1 MKTEQIKFENN
12 RLELAVK
19 RPTHFVTIFLVSAA
33 TLCIIAPLIIFANL
47 MFQSQKGF
55 RIETMT
61 VVLSLIPIVFGL
73 FLLRMFIW
81 NFYGKEVYS
90 FENEKLEFWS
100 DFKFFKTEK
109 KSFKIKD
116 VNFSTEHSGFENER
130 KSVLIIE
137 TKKFKHKSKVELP
150 EKEAD
155 HLIELLNQKLNQNKQ

>member
-47 MFQSQKGF
+47 MFQSQEGF

-61 VVLSLIPIVFGL
+61 VVLSLIPIIFGIY
-73 FLLRMFIW
+73 LLRIFIW
-81 NFYGKEVYS
+81 NFYGKEIYS
-90 FENEKLEFWS
+90 FENGKLVYWS

-109 KSFKIKD
+109 KDFKIREL
-116 VNFSTEHSGFENER
+116 NFSTEHSGFENER
-130 KSVLIIE
+130 KSVLITE
-137 TKKFKHKSKVELP
+137 SRKLKHKSKVELP
-150 EKEAD
+150 EKEANQ
-155 HLIELLNQKLNQNKQ
+155 LIELLNQKLNQNKQ